1 MTGLAMMAQW
11 RLTEDGGA
19 LAREAFETITGQVLM
34 SAEKAEG
41 T

>member
-1 MTGLAMMAQW
+1 MMAQW

-19 LAREAFETITGQVLM
+19 LAREAFETIKGQVLM